1 MNRHPIITC
10 CIVTS
15 MSAKKTSSCAL
26 EINCDCFQFCTDFF
40 PALHSFPFIL
50 RYFIESENVG
60 NTHLRVGPMYF
71 LVAHVKD
78 PKASYPQKKLSH
90 CPCHMTPDV
99 LF

>member
-1 MNRHPIITC
+1 VILFILSEQAHHHYVLHSDFSVC
-10 CIVTS
+10 
-15 MSAKKTSSCAL
+15 KKDSLSCAL

-60 NTHLRVGPMYF
+60 NTHLRVDPTYF

-78 PKASYPQKKLSH
+78 PKASY
-90 CPCHMTPDV
+90 
-99 LF
+99 